1 MNFWTFCCF
10 QEFVKGKSSI
20 LCYCLLQKLR
30 KYILSAFNYWFP
42 RKRIKVTNPLI
53 IESIG
58 TGQLILRRLFPGTG
72 RPSLILMIHQ
82 GKRCA
87 EIGSSPSFF
96 QNSKIFYSRRGEK
109 TGGTRLPGAIFRNL
123 TGEQSRGKRGD
134 KQGGKWNSLLGRSI
148 SYGYQ
153 TRLGMAHCPPLGN
166 RWMAATVDG
175 AGSEKWRIKL

>member
-1 MNFWTFCCF
+1 M
-10 QEFVKGKSSI
+10 
-20 LCYCLLQKLR
+20 
-30 KYILSAFNYWFP
+30 
-42 RKRIKVTNPLI
+42 I
-53 IESIG
+53 IEPIG

-82 GKRCA
+82 WKRCA

-123 TGEQSRGKRGD
+123 TGEESRGKRGD
-134 KQGGKWNSLLGRSI
+134 KQGGKGNSLLGRSI

-166 RWMAATVDG
+166 RWMAATVDS
-175 AGSEKWRIKL
+175 AGSEKWRIKLWESMKQRVTSDLLSRQKTATFSTQHETKVFLLLILANNHQRHT